1 MNKQYRELFQLVA
14 RNGALNAE
22 NAMKAISEDKERDHS
37 KEIASLTST
46 RDMFNSLEDRLLAG
60 EEIAFQDY
68 VLLYAGAVVTRN
80 LVQKNINTWTAV
92 VKEYDENLIPKL
104 TEVAHESD
112 EIKRKTLIEDFFGE

>member
-22 NAMKAISEDKERDHS
+22 TAMKTISEDKEQDHS

-46 RDMFNSLEDRLLAG
+46 RDMFNNLEDRLLAG

>member
-22 NAMKAISEDKERDHS
+22 NAMKAISEDKEQDHS

-46 RDMFNSLEDRLLAG
+46 RDMFNNLEDRLLAS

-80 LVQKNINTWTAV
+80 LVQKNINTWTAI

-104 TEVAHESD
+104 TEVTHESD

>member
-22 NAMKAISEDKERDHS
+22 TAIKTISEDKEQDHS

-46 RDMFNSLEDRLLAG
+46 RDMFNNLEDRLLAG

-68 VLLYAGAVVTRN
+68 VLLYAGAIVTRN

-104 TEVAHESD
+104 TEVTHESD

>member
-1 MNKQYRELFQLVA
+1 MNKQYRDLFQLVA

-22 NAMKAISEDKERDHS
+22 NAMKAISEDKKQDHS

-46 RDMFNSLEDRLLAG
+46 RDMFDSLEDRLLAG

-104 TEVAHESD
+104 TEVTHESD

>member
-22 NAMKAISEDKERDHS
+22 TAIKTISEDKEQDHS
-37 KEIASLTST
+37 KEIESLIST
-46 RDMFNSLEDRLLAG
+46 RDMFNNLEDRLLAG
-60 EEIAFQDY
+60 EEIIFQDY
-68 VLLYAGAVVTRN
+68 ILLYAGAVVTRN

-104 TEVAHESD
+104 TEVAHEND
-112 EIKRKTLIEDFFGE
+112 ETKRNTLIEEFFGE

>member
-22 NAMKAISEDKERDHS
+22 TAMKTISEDKEQDHS

-46 RDMFNSLEDRLLAG
+46 RDMFNNLEDRLLAG

-104 TEVAHESD
+104 TEVTHESD
-112 EIKRKTLIEDFFGE
+112 EIKRKTLIKDFFGE

>member
-22 NAMKAISEDKERDHS
+22 TAIKTISEDKEQDHS
-37 KEIASLTST
+37 KEIESLTST
-46 RDMFNSLEDRLLAG
+46 RDMFNNLEDRLLAG
-60 EEIAFQDY
+60 EEIIFQDY
-68 VLLYAGAVVTRN
+68 ILLYAGAVVTRN

-104 TEVAHESD
+104 TEVAHEND
-112 EIKRKTLIEDFFGE
+112 ETKRNTLIEEFFGE

>member
-22 NAMKAISEDKERDHS
+22 NAMKTISEDKEQDHS

-46 RDMFNSLEDRLLAG
+46 RDMFNNLEDRLLAG

-104 TEVAHESD
+104 TEVTHESD

>member
-1 MNKQYRELFQLVA
+1 MNKQYRDLFQLVA

-22 NAMKAISEDKERDHS
+22 NAMKAISEDKEQDHS

-46 RDMFNSLEDRLLAG
+46 RDMFNNLEDRLLAG

-104 TEVAHESD
+104 TEVTHESD

>member
-1 MNKQYRELFQLVA
+1 MNKQYRDLFQLVA

-22 NAMKAISEDKERDHS
+22 NAMKAISEDKKQDHS
-37 KEIASLTST
+37 KEIVSLTST
-46 RDMFNSLEDRLLAG
+46 RDMFNNLEDRLLAG

-104 TEVAHESD
+104 TEVTHESD